1 MPRPHGGKLIDRTL
15 KGKER
20 RRVLDE
26 IWEIERINVERG
38 VAADIENIAKGVY
51 SPLEGFMTREEL
63 ETVLHLKRLP
73 DDLPWTIPILFDL
86 PKEMEKSVSDGDDLA
101 LFYQNSPLAIL
112 HINEIYCF
120 SKKEIA
126 KYTFETTE
134 MAHPGVAKVYKMNEK
149 FIAGKI
155 ELVSEPKTL
164 YGRYKLSP
172 KETRY
177 LFKQKGWRTIVG
189 FQTRNPPHLG
199 HEYLQKTALTF
210 LDGVFINPVIGTK
223 KKGDFKDEVILKAY
237 EVLIEKYYLKNH
249 AVLAILPYEMRYA
262 GPREAVHHA
271 IMRKNFGCTHFI
283 VGRDHAGVGNYYK
296 PYAAQEIFEEFPD
309 LGIAPL
315 FFKTFFYCK
324 KCGGI
329 THEKACPHGEEY
341 RLKFSGTKIR
351 EMLRRGEFPP
361 KELMRPEI
369 AKILMKNPH
378 PFVR

>member
-20 RRVLDE
+20 RRILDE

-73 DDLPWTIPILFDL
+73 NDLPWTIPILFDL

-172 KETRY
+172 KETGY

-210 LDGVFINPVIGTK
+210 LDGGFYQPSHWDK
-223 KKGDFKDEVILKAY
+223 KE
-237 EVLIEKYYLKNH
+237 
-249 AVLAILPYEMRYA
+249 
-262 GPREAVHHA
+262 
-271 IMRKNFGCTHFI
+271 
-283 VGRDHAGVGNYYK
+283 GR
-296 PYAAQEIFEEFPD
+296 F
-309 LGIAPL
+309 
-315 FFKTFFYCK
+315 
-324 KCGGI
+324 
-329 THEKACPHGEEY
+329 
-341 RLKFSGTKIR
+341 
-351 EMLRRGEFPP
+351 
-361 KELMRPEI
+361 
-369 AKILMKNPH
+369 
-378 PFVR
+378 

>member
-73 DDLPWTIPILFDL
+73 NDLPWTIPILFDL

-369 AKILMKNPH
+369 AKIIMNNPH
-378 PFVR
+378 PFVE